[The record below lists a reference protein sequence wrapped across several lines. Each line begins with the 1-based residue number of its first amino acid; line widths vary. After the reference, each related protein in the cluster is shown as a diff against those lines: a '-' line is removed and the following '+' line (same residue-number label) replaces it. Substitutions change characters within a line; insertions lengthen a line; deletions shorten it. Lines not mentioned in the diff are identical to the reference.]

1 MLEAGSKVQPHAAMP
16 TTPPPLTP
24 ALQKLLYDGYQHQL
38 RGQYE
43 DAARHYRKIL
53 RAAPDHVDVMHLL
66 GIVRARQSREVEA
79 IELYKKVL
87 ARRPDD
93 GKAWYNLALA
103 QGALKQEDD
112 ARATMERAFALD
124 QSLPLAANL
133 LVPSRRAVWDWRH
146 HDRLFE
152 HLKRGVADPS
162 VPTLPFLML
171 YVDDPALH
179 LAAARRKVTDEAS
192 PARPRGFDHADR
204 RAATGPIRIAYL
216 SADFRTHPTTFLIS
230 KLLARH
236 DRSRFEITAIS
247 VGPDDGSADRQ
258 SIVDAVDHFLDR
270 EKASPAAIAEEV
282 AALGI
287 DVFIDLMGHTSGER
301 LAAFADRP
309 APVQVNYLGYPSTSG
324 APFMDYVIADPVV
337 LPFSDAAFYTEK
349 IVHLPDCY
357 QPNDPELP
365 VGERPTRADCDLP
378 DEAFVFC
385 AFNSAWKLDP
395 EVFSAYTRILKA
407 VPGSVLW
414 VLENRKNSADTLRRE
429 AEARGLDP
437 ARLVFAPIVPLKDHF
452 ARLPLADLFLDTF
465 PYTAHTTASDML
477 RMGLPMVTRTGR
489 SFASRVAASIMTQ
502 MNLADFITTDVEGFV
517 ARAVALANDP
527 AALAEARARLAAAR
541 PTSPLFDIDR
551 YARHMERAFETMVAR
566 SRAGLPPEAFA
577 VEPLPRG

>member
-1 MLEAGSKVQPHAAMP
+1 MP
-16 TTPPPLTP
+16 TTPPPLSP

-38 RGQYE
+38 RGQYD

-53 RAAPDHVDVMHLL
+53 RAAPDQMDVVHLL
-66 GIVRARQSREVEA
+66 GIVRARQSREAEA

-93 GKAWYNLALA
+93 AKAWHNLSLA
-103 QGALKQEDD
+103 YGALEQAADSLAAMD
-112 ARATMERAFALD
+112 RAFDLD
-124 QSLPLAANL
+124 PSLPLAANL
-133 LVPSRRAVWDWRH
+133 LLPARRAIWDWRG
-146 HDRLFE
+146 HDRLYDS
-152 HLKRGVADPS
+152 LKRGAVLPD
-162 VPTLPFLML
+162 VPALPFATL
-171 YVDDPALH
+171 YADDPALH
-179 LAAARRKVTDEAS
+179 LATARRKVAEEKM
-192 PARPRGFDHADR
+192 PARPRVFDHSAR
-204 RAATGPIRIAYL
+204 RTASGPIRIAYL
-216 SADFRTHPTTFLIS
+216 SADFRTHATTFLIS

-236 DRSRFEITAIS
+236 DRSRFEVTAIS
-247 VGPDDGSADRQ
+247 VSFNDGSPQRQ
-258 SIVDAVDHFLDR
+258 SIIDAVDHFLDR
-270 EKASPAAIAEEV
+270 EKASPSAIAEEV

-287 DVFIDLMGHTSGER
+287 DVFVDLMGHTSGEC
-301 LAAFADRP
+301 LAAFADHP
-309 APVQVNYLGYPSTSG
+309 APVQVNFLGYPGTSG

-337 LPFSDAAFYTEK
+337 VPFADAAYFTEK

-357 QPNDPELP
+357 QPNDPDLP
-365 VGERPTRADCDLP
+365 VGERPTRADCGLP
-378 DEAFVFC
+378 DDAFVFC

-414 VLENRKNSADTLRRE
+414 VLESRENSADNLRRE

-437 ARLVFAPIVPLKDHF
+437 ARLVFAPMVPLKDHF

-502 MNLADFITTDVEGFV
+502 MNLADFVTTDVDGFV
-517 ARAVALANDP
+517 AKAVALAHDP

-541 PTSPLFDIDR
+541 ATSPLFDIDR

-566 SRAGLPPEAFA
+566 FRAGLSPEAFA

>member
-1 MLEAGSKVQPHAAMP
+1 MP
-16 TTPPPLTP
+16 PSPPPGPPPLTP

-43 DAARHYRKIL
+43 EAARHYRKIL
-53 RAAPDHVDVMHLL
+53 RAAPDQADVMHLL
-66 GIVRARQSREVEA
+66 GIVRARQSREIEA

-93 GKAWYNLALA
+93 AKAWHNLSLA
-103 QGALKQEDD
+103 YGALNKSDESL
-112 ARATMERAFALD
+112 AAIERAFDLD
-124 QSLPLAANL
+124 PSLPLSANL
-133 LVPSRRAVWDWRH
+133 LLPHRRAIWDWRG

-152 HLKRGVADPS
+152 NLKRGVSEPN
-162 VPTLPFLML
+162 VPALPFAAL

-179 LAAARRKVTDEAS
+179 LASARRKVAEEQT
-192 PARPRGFDHADR
+192 PARPRTFDHSAR
-204 RAATGPIRIAYL
+204 RTASGPIRVAYL
-216 SADFRTHPTTFLIS
+216 SADFRTHATTFLIS

-236 DRSRFEITAIS
+236 DRSRFEVTAIS
-247 VGPDDGSADRQ
+247 VSYNDASEHRQ
-258 SIVDAVDHFLDR
+258 RIIDAVDHFLDR
-270 EKASPAAIAEEV
+270 EKATPAAIAEEV

-287 DVFIDLMGHTSGER
+287 DVFVDLMGHTSGER
-301 LAAFADRP
+301 LAAFAERP
-309 APVQVNYLGYPSTSG
+309 APVQVSYLGYPGTSG

-337 LPFSDAAFYTEK
+337 LPFADAAFYTEK

-357 QPNDPELP
+357 QPNDPDLP
-365 VGERPTRADCDLP
+365 VGERPTRADCGLP
-378 DEAFVFC
+378 DDAFVFC

-414 VLENRKNSADTLRRE
+414 VLESRENSADNLRRE

-437 ARLVFAPIVPLKDHF
+437 ARLVFAPMVPLKDHF

-502 MNLADFITTDVEGFV
+502 MDLADFITTDVEGFV
-517 ARAVALANDP
+517 AKAVAIANDP
-527 AALAEARARLAAAR
+527 AALAQARARLAAAR

-551 YARHMERAFETMVAR
+551 HARHMERAFETMVAR
-566 SRAGLPPEAFA
+566 ARAGLPPEAFA
-577 VEPLPRG
+577 VDPLPRG

>member
-1 MLEAGSKVQPHAAMP
+1 M
-16 TTPPPLTP
+16 TP

-53 RAAPDHVDVMHLL
+53 RAAPDQMDVVHLL
-66 GIVRARQSREVEA
+66 GIVRARQSREAEA

-93 GKAWYNLALA
+93 AKAWHNLSLA
-103 QGALKQEDD
+103 YGALEQTADSLAAMD
-112 ARATMERAFALD
+112 RAFDLD
-124 QSLPLAANL
+124 PSLPLAANL
-133 LVPSRRAVWDWRH
+133 LLPARRAIWDWRG
-146 HDRLFE
+146 HDRLFDSM
-152 HLKRGVADPS
+152 KRGGVLPD
-162 VPTLPFLML
+162 VPALPFATL

-179 LAAARRKVTDEAS
+179 LATARRKVVEEKM
-192 PARPRGFDHADR
+192 PARPRVFDHSAR
-204 RAATGPIRIAYL
+204 RTASGPIRIAYL
-216 SADFRTHPTTFLIS
+216 SADFRTHATTFLIS

-236 DRSRFEITAIS
+236 DRSRFEVTAIS
-247 VGPDDGSADRQ
+247 VSFNDGSPQRQ
-258 SIVDAVDHFLDR
+258 SIIDAVDHFLDR
-270 EKASPAAIAEEV
+270 EKASPSAIAEEV

-287 DVFIDLMGHTSGER
+287 DVFVDLMGHTSGER
-301 LAAFADRP
+301 LAAFADHP
-309 APVQVNYLGYPSTSG
+309 APVQVNFLGYPGTSG

-337 LPFSDAAFYTEK
+337 VPFSDAAYFTEK

-357 QPNDPELP
+357 QPNDSDLP
-365 VGERPTRADCDLP
+365 VGERPTRTDCGLP
-378 DEAFVFC
+378 DDAFVFC

-395 EVFSAYTRILKA
+395 EVFSAYIRILGA

-414 VLENRKNSADTLRRE
+414 VLESRENSADNLRRE

-437 ARLVFAPIVPLKDHF
+437 ARLVFAPMVPLKDHF

-502 MNLADFITTDVEGFV
+502 MNLADLITTDVDGFV
-517 ARAVALANDP
+517 TKAVALANDP
-527 AALAEARARLAAAR
+527 AALADARARLVAAR
-541 PTSPLFDIDR
+541 STSPLFDIDR

-566 SRAGLPPEAFA
+566 FRAGLPPEAFA